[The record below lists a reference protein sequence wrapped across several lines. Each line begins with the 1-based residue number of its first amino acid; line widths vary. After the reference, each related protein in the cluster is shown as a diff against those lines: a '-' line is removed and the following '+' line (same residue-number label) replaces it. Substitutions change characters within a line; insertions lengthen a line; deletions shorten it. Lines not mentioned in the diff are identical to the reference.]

1 MTTAPTPLNFGIIG
15 LGAGAMNM
23 IPELCANPNARIA
36 AAADPRPAARERFAR
51 DFAGPAY
58 ADAEGLCADP
68 NVDVVYVMTPDE
80 MHAAHAI
87 MAAERGK
94 QVILDKPMGL
104 TLEECDAIIE
114 AAERNGTRVLVGHSQ
129 SLDLPNLKMAE
140 IANSG
145 RLGKVVM
152 IHTIFCSD
160 WIYRPRAK
168 EELMQDRGGSIVRRQ
183 GPIQVDIAR
192 MIGGGLVRSVRA
204 KTNVVDASRPID
216 GSFTAFLDFEDGH
229 TAVTSYDGY
238 AHFNSAELTFG
249 YTLQGARMD
258 AGLHAASRKR
268 IAAFPDADAEEA
280 YKDSTRYGGSMERS
294 IEQPVSPDRRHAF
307 FGFTL
312 VSCERGDMRQTPT
325 GLTIHGDDGDEEIA
339 VPAGEGYNRRY
350 CSVEADE
357 MCRAIR
363 EDEPVRIHDAR
374 WGKATQ
380 EVVLGVIRSSDER
393 REAYMEHQVPY
404 TARGVA

>member
-1 MTTAPTPLNFGIIG
+1 MTTATPLNFGIIG

-23 IPELCANPNARIA
+23 IPELRANPNARII
-36 AAADPRPAARERFAR
+36 AAADPRAPARERFER
-51 DFAGPAY
+51 DFGGRAY
-58 ADAEGLCADP
+58 ADAEELCADP

-80 MHAAHAI
+80 MHAAHTI

-114 AAERNGTRVLVGHSQ
+114 ATERNGTRVLVGHSQ

-152 IHTIFCSD
+152 IHTMFYSD

-183 GPIQVDIAR
+183 GPIQVDVAR

-204 KTNVVDASRPID
+204 KTNIVDASRPID
-216 GSFTAFLDFEDGH
+216 GSFTAFLDFEDGPAA
-229 TAVTSYDGY
+229 TIAYDGY
-238 AHFNSAELTFG
+238 GHFNSAELTFG
-249 YTLQGARMD
+249 YTLQGTQMD

-268 IAAFPDADAEEA
+268 IAAFPNADAEEA

-294 IEQPVSPDRRHAF
+294 IEQLVSPDRRHAF
-307 FGFTL
+307 FGLTL

-325 GLTIHGDDGDEEIA
+325 GLTIYGDDGDEEVA
-339 VPAGEGYNRRY
+339 VPAGDGYNRRY
-350 CSVEADE
+350 CSVEVDE
-357 MCRAIR
+357 MCRAVR
-363 EDEPVRIHDAR
+363 ADEPVRIHDAH

-380 EVVLGVIRSSDER
+380 EVVLGIIRSSDER
-393 REAYMEHQVPY
+393 REVAMEHQVPY
-404 TARGVA
+404 TAQGVG

>member
-1 MTTAPTPLNFGIIG
+1 MTTPAPLNFGVIG

-23 IPELCANPNARIA
+23 IPELRANPNARIA
-36 AAADPRPAARERFAR
+36 AAADPRAPARERFER
-51 DFAGPAY
+51 DFGGRAY
-58 ADAEGLCADP
+58 TDAEDLCADP
-68 NVDVVYVMTPDE
+68 KVDVVYVMTPDE
-80 MHAAHAI
+80 MHAAHTI

-114 AAERNGTRVLVGHSQ
+114 ATERNGTRVLVGHSQ

-152 IHTIFCSD
+152 IHTMFHSD

-168 EELMQDRGGSIVRRQ
+168 EELMQDRGGSILRRQ

-204 KTNVVDASRPID
+204 KTNIVDESRPID
-216 GSFTAFLDFEDGH
+216 GSFAAFLDFEDGH
-229 TAVTSYDGY
+229 TATIIYDGY
-238 AHFNSAELTFG
+238 GHFNSAELTFG
-249 YTLQGARMD
+249 YTLQGTQMD

-280 YKDSTRYGGSMERS
+280 HKDSTRYGGSMERS

-307 FGFTL
+307 FGLTL

-325 GLTIHGDDGDEEIA
+325 GLAIYGDDGDEDVA
-339 VPAGEGYNRRY
+339 VPAGDGYNRRY
-350 CSVEADE
+350 CSVEVDE
-357 MCRAIR
+357 MCRAVR
-363 EDEPVRIHDAR
+363 AGEPVRIHDAR

-380 EVVLGVIRSSDER
+380 EVVLGIIRSSDER
-393 REAYMEHQVPY
+393 REAMMEHQVPY
-404 TARGVA
+404 TAQGVG

>member
-1 MTTAPTPLNFGIIG
+1 MTTTPAPLNFGIIG

-23 IPELCANPNARIA
+23 IPELRANPNARIA
-36 AAADPRPAARERFAR
+36 AAADPRAPARERFER
-51 DFAGPAY
+51 DFGGRAY
-58 ADAEGLCADP
+58 ADAEELCADP

-80 MHAAHAI
+80 MHAAHTI

-114 AAERNGTRVLVGHSQ
+114 ATERNGTRVLVGHSQ

-152 IHTIFCSD
+152 IHTMFYSD

-204 KTNVVDASRPID
+204 KTNIVDASRPID

-229 TAVTSYDGY
+229 TATITYDGY
-238 AHFNSAELTFG
+238 GHFNSAELTFG
-249 YTLQGARMD
+249 YTLQGTQMD

-268 IAAFPDADAEEA
+268 IAAFPNADAEEA

-307 FGFTL
+307 FGLTF

-325 GLTIHGDDGDEEIA
+325 GLAIYGDDGDEEVA
-339 VPAGEGYNRRY
+339 VPAGDGYNRRY
-350 CSVEADE
+350 CSVEVDE
-357 MCRAIR
+357 MCRAVR
-363 EDEPVRIHDAR
+363 ADEPVRIHDAH

-380 EVVLGVIRSSDER
+380 EVVLGIIRSSDER
-393 REAYMEHQVPY
+393 REVVMEHQVPY
-404 TARGVA
+404 AAMGVE

>member
-1 MTTAPTPLNFGIIG
+1 MTTDPAPLNFGIIG

-23 IPELCANPNARIA
+23 IPELRANPNARIA
-36 AAADPRPAARERFAR
+36 AAADPRPAARERFER
-51 DFAGPAY
+51 DFGGPAY

-80 MHAAHAI
+80 MHAAHTI

-114 AAERNGTRVLVGHSQ
+114 ATERNGTRVLVGHSQ
-129 SLDLPNLKMAE
+129 SLDLPILKMAE
-140 IANSG
+140 IANGG

-183 GPIQVDIAR
+183 GPIQADIAR

-216 GSFTAFLDFEDGH
+216 GSFTALLDFEDGH

-249 YTLQGARMD
+249 YTLQGTRMD
-258 AGLHAASRKR
+258 AALHAASRER

-307 FGFTL
+307 FGLTL

-325 GLTIHGDDGDEEIA
+325 GVMVYGDDGDEEIV
-339 VPAGEGYNRRY
+339 VPAGDGYNRRY
-350 CSVEADE
+350 CSVEVDE

-380 EVVLGVIRSSDER
+380 EVVLGIIRSSDER
-393 REAYMEHQVPY
+393 REAFMEHQVPY
-404 TARGVA
+404 VAKGVA

>member
-1 MTTAPTPLNFGIIG
+1 MTTPAPLNFGIIG

-23 IPELCANPNARIA
+23 IPELRANPNARIA
-36 AAADPRPAARERFAR
+36 AAADPRAPARERFER
-51 DFAGPAY
+51 DFGGRAY
-58 ADAEGLCADP
+58 ADAEELCAAP

-80 MHAAHAI
+80 MHAAHTI

-114 AAERNGTRVLVGHSQ
+114 ATGRNGTRVLVGHSQ

-152 IHTIFCSD
+152 IHTMFYSD

-192 MIGGGLVRSVRA
+192 MIGGGLVHSVRA
-204 KTNVVDASRPID
+204 KTNIVDASRPID

-229 TAVTSYDGY
+229 TATITYDGY
-238 AHFNSAELTFG
+238 GHFNSAELTFG
-249 YTLQGARMD
+249 YTLQGTQMD
-258 AGLHAASRKR
+258 AGLHAASRRR
-268 IAAFPDADAEEA
+268 IAAFPNADAEEA
-280 YKDSTRYGGSMERS
+280 YKDSTRYGGSMERP

-307 FGFTL
+307 FGLTL

-325 GLTIHGDDGDEEIA
+325 GLAIYGDDGDEEVA
-339 VPAGEGYNRRY
+339 VPAGDGYNRRY
-350 CSVEADE
+350 CSVEVDE
-357 MCRAIR
+357 MCRAVR
-363 EDEPVRIHDAR
+363 ADEPVRIHDAH

-380 EVVLGVIRSSDER
+380 EVVLGIIRSSDER
-393 REAYMEHQVPY
+393 REVAMEHQVPY
-404 TARGVA
+404 TAQGVG

>member
-1 MTTAPTPLNFGIIG
+1 MTTATPLNFGIIG
-15 LGAGAMNM
+15 LGAGSMNM
-23 IPELCANPNARIA
+23 IPELRANPNARIA
-36 AAADPRPAARERFAR
+36 AAADPRAPARERFER
-51 DFAGPAY
+51 DFGGRAY
-58 ADAEGLCADP
+58 TDAEELCADP
-68 NVDVVYVMTPDE
+68 EVDVVYVMTPDE
-80 MHAAHAI
+80 MHAAHTI

-114 AAERNGTRVLVGHSQ
+114 ATERNGTRVLVGHSQ

-152 IHTIFCSD
+152 IHTMFYSD

-183 GPIQVDIAR
+183 GPIQVDVAR
-192 MIGGGLVRSVRA
+192 MIGGGLARSVRA
-204 KTNVVDASRPID
+204 KTNIVDASRPID

-229 TAVTSYDGY
+229 TATITYDGY
-238 AHFNSAELTFG
+238 GHFNSAELTFG
-249 YTLQGARMD
+249 YTLQGTRMD

-268 IAAFPDADAEEA
+268 IAAFPGADAEEA

-307 FGFTL
+307 FGLTL

-325 GLTIHGDDGDEEIA
+325 GLIIHGDGGDEEIA
-339 VPAGEGYNRRY
+339 VPAGDGYNRRY
-350 CSVEADE
+350 CSVEVDE
-357 MCRAIR
+357 MCRAVR
-363 EDEPVRIHDAR
+363 EDTPVRIHDAR

-380 EVVLGVIRSSDER
+380 EVVLGIIRSSDER
-393 REAYMEHQVPY
+393 REVFMEHQVPY
-404 TARGVA
+404 AAQGVA

>member
-1 MTTAPTPLNFGIIG
+1 MTTAAPLNFGIIG

-23 IPELCANPNARIA
+23 IPELRANPNARII
-36 AAADPRPAARERFAR
+36 AAADPRAPARERFER
-51 DFAGPAY
+51 DFGGRAY
-58 ADAEGLCADP
+58 AEAEELCADP

-80 MHAAHAI
+80 MHAAHTI

-114 AAERNGTRVLVGHSQ
+114 ATERNGTRVLVGHSQ

-152 IHTIFCSD
+152 IHTMFYSD

-204 KTNVVDASRPID
+204 KTNIVDASRPID

-229 TAVTSYDGY
+229 TATITYDGY
-238 AHFNSAELTFG
+238 GHFNSAELTFG
-249 YTLQGARMD
+249 YTLQGTQMD
-258 AGLHAASRKR
+258 AGLHAASRRR
-268 IAAFPDADAEEA
+268 IAAFPNADAEEA

-307 FGFTL
+307 FGLTL

-325 GLTIHGDDGDEEIA
+325 GLTIYGDDGDEEVAI
-339 VPAGEGYNRRY
+339 PAGDGYNRRY
-350 CSVEADE
+350 CSVEVDE
-357 MCRAIR
+357 MCRAVR
-363 EDEPVRIHDAR
+363 ADEPVRIHDAH

-380 EVVLGVIRSSDER
+380 EVVLGIIRSSDER
-393 REAYMEHQVPY
+393 REVAMEHQVPY
-404 TARGVA
+404 TAQGVG

>member
-1 MTTAPTPLNFGIIG
+1 MTTAAPLNFGIIG

-23 IPELCANPNARIA
+23 IPELRANPNARIVV
-36 AAADPRPAARERFAR
+36 AADPRAPARERFER
-51 DFAGPAY
+51 DFGGRAY
-58 ADAEGLCADP
+58 ADAEELCADP

-80 MHAAHAI
+80 MHAAHTI

-114 AAERNGTRVLVGHSQ
+114 ATERNGTRVLVGHSQ

-152 IHTIFCSD
+152 IHTLFYSD

-192 MIGGGLVRSVRA
+192 MVGGGLVRSVRA
-204 KTNVVDASRPID
+204 KTNIVDASRPID

-229 TAVTSYDGY
+229 TATIAYDGY
-238 AHFNSAELTFG
+238 GHFNSAELTFG
-249 YTLQGARMD
+249 YTLQGTQMD

-268 IAAFPDADAEEA
+268 IAAFPNADAEEA

-307 FGFTL
+307 FGLTL

-325 GLTIHGDDGDEEIA
+325 GLTIYGDDGDEEVAI
-339 VPAGEGYNRRY
+339 PAGDGYNRRY
-350 CSVEADE
+350 CSVEVDE
-357 MCRAIR
+357 MCRAVR
-363 EDEPVRIHDAR
+363 ADEPVRIHDAH

-380 EVVLGVIRSSDER
+380 EVVLGIIRSSDER
-393 REAYMEHQVPY
+393 REVAMEHQVPY
-404 TARGVA
+404 TAQGVG

>member
-1 MTTAPTPLNFGIIG
+1 MATAAPLNFGIIG

-23 IPELCANPNARIA
+23 IPELRANPNARIA
-36 AAADPRPAARERFAR
+36 AAADPRAPTRERFER
-51 DFAGPAY
+51 DFGGRAY
-58 ADAEGLCADP
+58 ADAEDLCADP

-80 MHAAHAI
+80 MHAAHTI

-114 AAERNGTRVLVGHSQ
+114 ATDRNGTRVLVGHSQ

-152 IHTIFCSD
+152 IHTMFYSD

-204 KTNVVDASRPID
+204 KTNIVDASRPID

-229 TAVTSYDGY
+229 TATITYDGY
-238 AHFNSAELTFG
+238 GHFNSAELTFG
-249 YTLQGARMD
+249 YTLQGTQMD

-268 IAAFPDADAEEA
+268 IAAFPNADAEEA

-307 FGFTL
+307 FGLTL

-325 GLTIHGDDGDEEIA
+325 GLTIYGDDGDEDVA
-339 VPAGEGYNRRY
+339 VPAGDGYNRRY
-350 CSVEADE
+350 CSVEVDE
-357 MCRAIR
+357 MCRAVR
-363 EDEPVRIHDAR
+363 ADEPVRIHDAH

-380 EVVLGVIRSSDER
+380 EVVLGIIRSSDER
-393 REAYMEHQVPY
+393 REVAMEHQVPY
-404 TARGVA
+404 TAQGVG